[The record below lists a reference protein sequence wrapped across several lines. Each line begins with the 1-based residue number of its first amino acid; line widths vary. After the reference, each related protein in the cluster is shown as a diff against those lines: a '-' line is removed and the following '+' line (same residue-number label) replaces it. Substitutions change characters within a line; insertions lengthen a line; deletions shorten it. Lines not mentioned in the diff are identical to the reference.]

1 MAAGFLRPTADLALD
16 FALALAIGFKGGKF
30 KKRLGKFKKRLC
42 EILLPWPTGI
52 PDVRRGGAL
61 VCVLMAGHACAD
73 DLGSHAL
80 LCVCMHRA
88 PARSPKAP
96 PPSCLFLK

>member
-1 MAAGFLRPTADLALD
+1 MIYLG
-16 FALALAIGFKGGKF
+16 KGGKF

-88 PARSPKAP
+88 PARSPKGP
-96 PPSCLFLK
+96 PLELPLFKIRICGQKSFVEIEL